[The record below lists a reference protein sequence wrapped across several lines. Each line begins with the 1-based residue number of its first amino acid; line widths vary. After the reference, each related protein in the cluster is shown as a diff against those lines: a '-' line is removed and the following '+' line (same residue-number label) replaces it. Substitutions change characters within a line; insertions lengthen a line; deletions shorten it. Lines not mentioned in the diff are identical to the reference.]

1 MTKKKPL
8 AGIINISLNNILS
21 IKRALEYID
30 FNVIIINEQR
40 NVENFDLI
48 VLPGVGAY
56 HEAMKK
62 LRDTKLILSIEQALE
77 KNKNFLGICLGMQ
90 LLFEESEEFGLTKGI
105 GFFKGKVKNFN
116 KFDVEKQTFI
126 GWNRVKFKAKPILI
140 KEESIEKDLLNSAFY
155 FVHSFFVNCE
165 NKEIEAGIS
174 SNGKLNFSSIV
185 KKDKVAAFQFHPEKS
200 GNNGLMLLKNMVK
213 NILQ

>member
-21 IKRALEYID
+21 IKRALEYIG

-40 NVENFDLI
+40 NIEKFDLI

-62 LRDTKLILSIEQALE
+62 LRDTKLILSIEQALN

-105 GFFKGKVKNFN
+105 GFFKGKVENFN
-116 KFDVEKQTFI
+116 KYNVEKQTFI
-126 GWNRVKFKAKPILI
+126 GWNRVKFEAKQKLF
-140 KEESIEKDLLNSAFY
+140 KEKDLSNKVFY
-155 FVHSFFVNCE
+155 FVHSFFANCK
-165 NKEIEAGIS
+165 NKEIELGTS
-174 SNGKLNFSSIV
+174 LNRKLSFPSIV
-185 KKDKVAAFQFHPEKS
+185 KKDKVIAFQFHPEKS
-200 GNNGLMLLKNMVK
+200 GKNGLILLKNFIMDP
-213 NILQ
+213 LQ

>member
-1 MTKKKPL
+1 MKSKPL
-8 AGIINISLNNILS
+8 VGIIDISINNILS
-21 IKRALEYID
+21 IKRAFQNIGSKVTIID
-30 FNVIIINEQR
+30 EQR
-40 NVENFDLI
+40 NVEKFDII

-62 LRDTKLILSIEQALE
+62 LRDTKLILSIEQALN
-77 KNKNFLGICLGMQ
+77 KNKSFLGICLGMQ

-116 KFDVEKQTFI
+116 KFNVEKQTFI
-126 GWNRVKFKAKPILI
+126 GWNRVKFSKKIISMP
-140 KEESIEKDLLNSAFY
+140 KKYIEKNLLNSAFY

-165 NKEIEAGIS
+165 NKEIEAGTS
-174 SNGKLNFSSIV
+174 FNGKLNFSSIV

-200 GNNGLMLLKNMVK
+200 GNSGLILLENVVK

>member
-21 IKRALEYID
+21 IKRALEYIG

-62 LRDTKLILSIEQALE
+62 LKDTKLILSIEQALN
-77 KNKNFLGICLGMQ
+77 KNKSFLGICLGMQ
-90 LLFEESEEFGLTKGI
+90 LLFEESEEFGSTKGI
-105 GFFKGKVKNFN
+105 GFFEGKVENFN
-116 KFDVEKQTFI
+116 KSNVEKRTFI
-126 GWNRVKFKAKPILI
+126 GWNRVKFKTKKILI
-140 KEESIEKDLLNSAFY
+140 QKKSVKNDFLKSPFY
-155 FVHSFFVNCE
+155 FVHSFFVNC
-165 NKEIEAGIS
+165 KDKLIEVGTS
-174 SNGKLNFSSIV
+174 SNGKLNFSSVV
-185 KKDKVAAFQFHPEKS
+185 KKDKVIAFQFHPEKS
-200 GNNGLMLLKNMVK
+200 GKSGLILLKDFVRH
-213 NILQ
+213 L

>member
-1 MTKKKPL
+1 MIRKPSV
-8 AGIINISLNNILS
+8 GIIDISINNILS
-21 IKRALEYID
+21 IKRAFENIGSKVTIID
-30 FNVIIINEQR
+30 EQR
-40 NVENFDLI
+40 NVEKFDII

-62 LRDTKLILSIEQALE
+62 LRDTKLILSIEQALN
-77 KNKNFLGICLGMQ
+77 KNKSFLGICLGMQ

-116 KFDVEKQTFI
+116 KFNVEKQTFI
-126 GWNRVKFKAKPILI
+126 GWNRVKFKAKQILI
-140 KEESIEKDLLNSAFY
+140 QEKSIEKDLLNSAFY

-165 NKEIEAGIS
+165 NKEIEAGTS
-174 SNGKLNFSSIV
+174 FNGKLNFSSIV
-185 KKDKVAAFQFHPEKS
+185 KKDKVVAFQFHPEKS
-200 GNNGLMLLKNMVK
+200 GNSGLILLKNTVK